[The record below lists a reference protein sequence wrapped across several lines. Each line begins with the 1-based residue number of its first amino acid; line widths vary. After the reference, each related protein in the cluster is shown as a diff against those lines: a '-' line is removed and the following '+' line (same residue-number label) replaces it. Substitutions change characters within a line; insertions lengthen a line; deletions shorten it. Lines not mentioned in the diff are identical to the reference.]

1 MGYRERPDLDYTDA
15 SDTSVIQENY
25 FEPSTVENIDTALF
39 NGIKGLNIQAE
50 TNRGFKP
57 VPVIWTSAERSYQA
71 KHNRDLRDSDDQ
83 VILPVISIERSSFE
97 KSLSRKG
104 AVFGNALPNPG
115 LRGEGGVVDIARRIN
130 QKKTANFANATSKRR
145 YGQLNYKFK
154 NDKVVYETFSIPL
167 PIYIDVSYIIR
178 LRSEY
183 QQQANDLVSPFI
195 NLGLGVNYFRVWHQG
210 HVYEAFVDS
219 SFNANNNA
227 ASLGDEERIYE
238 TTVPIKVLGY
248 LVGAGKN
255 EAKPNIIRRE
265 NFVEVE
271 MGRERPMVG
280 AIPEHLDAPEKY
292 RR

>member
-1 MGYRERPDLDYTDA
+1 MGYRERPDLDYTGV

-25 FEPSTVENIDTALF
+25 FEPSTIENIDTALF
-39 NGIKGLNIQAE
+39 NGVKGLNIQAE

-57 VPVIWTSAERSYQA
+57 VPVIWTSAERAYQA

-83 VILPVISIERSSFE
+83 FILPVISIERNSFE
-97 KSLSRKG
+97 KSLTRKG
-104 AVFGNALPNPG
+104 AVFGNALPETSI
-115 LRGEGGVVDIARRIN
+115 RGEGGVLDIARRIN

-145 YGQLNYKFK
+145 YGQLNYRFK
-154 NDKVVYETFSIPL
+154 NEKVVYETFSIPL
-167 PIYIDVSYIIR
+167 PIYIDVSYTVR
-178 LRSEY
+178 LRAEY
-183 QQQANDLVSPFI
+183 QQQANDLVAPFV
-195 NLGLGVNYFRVWHQG
+195 NLGLGINYFRVWHQG
-210 HVYEAFVDS
+210 HIYEAFIDS
-219 SFNANNNA
+219 SFDANNNA
-227 ASLGDEERIYE
+227 ASLGEEERIYE

-255 EAKPNIIRRE
+255 EAKPNIVRRE

-271 MGRERPMVG
+271 IGRERPMVG